1 MKFTAVDLNRIVESL
16 APSALAL
23 SWDNVGF
30 QIGRKRTPVRRVLCA
45 LEVTPEVL
53 KETQK
58 RNAQALI
65 VHHPLIFRPPESITD
80 ATPTGRLIMD
90 VTKAGICLIVA
101 HTNLDKS
108 PYGTNRALAELIGL
122 CALEFLEPEAT
133 AQTEPQYGMGYIGG
147 LQRTLCLKAFASLI
161 KRRLGIKYVQVVGNP
176 GRKVKRVAILT
187 GAGGD
192 VVGLIRERGVDVLV
206 TGEINHHSALDA
218 RTAGIAVICAGHF
231 ATEVIGMN
239 YFADALK
246 DNKVIKKAGVE
257 IMVARHQS
265 CPYEY
270 F

>member
-1 MKFTAVDLNRIVESL
+1 MKFTAVDLNRVVESL
-16 APSALAL
+16 APPYLAL

-30 QIGRKRTPVRRVLCA
+30 QIGEHKALVRRVLCA

-53 KETQK
+53 KEAKK
-58 RNAQALI
+58 RNAQALV

-80 ATPTGRLIMD
+80 ATPTGRLIME
-90 VTKAGICLIVA
+90 VIRAGICLIAA

-108 PYGTNRALAELIGL
+108 PNGTNRALAELLGL
-122 CALEFLEPEAT
+122 TALEFLEPDAT
-133 AQTEPQYGMGYIGG
+133 TQSEPRYGMGYIGV
-147 LQRTLCLKAFASLI
+147 LQRTLSLKAFVSLL
-161 KRRLGIKYVQVVGNP
+161 KKRLGIRYVQVVGAP
-176 GRKVKRVAILT
+176 ERKVKNVAILT

-192 VVGLIRERGVDVLV
+192 VVGSIRAEAADVLL
-206 TGEINHHSALDA
+206 TGEINHHVALDA

-239 YFADALK
+239 YFANVLK
-246 DNKVIKKAGVE
+246 EDETIKKASVE